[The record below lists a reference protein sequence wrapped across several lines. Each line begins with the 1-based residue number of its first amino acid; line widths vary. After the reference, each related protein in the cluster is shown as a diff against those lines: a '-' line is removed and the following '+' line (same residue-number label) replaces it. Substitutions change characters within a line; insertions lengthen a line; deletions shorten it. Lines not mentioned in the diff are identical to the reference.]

1 MVVSV
6 EHLQVIVD
14 GLGVGECK
22 TVSKTVNSEG
32 HKWGISGRLYVAA
45 FNCTERINLIL
56 LVCLF
61 VLFVCFLSV

>member
-22 TVSKTVNSEG
+22 RLCQKLSTAR
-32 HKWGISGRLYVAA
+32 GISGRLYVAA

-56 LVCLF
+56 LVF
-61 VLFVCFLSV
+61 LFVCFVCLFSLCVK